1 MKPHHH
7 FIPGMPKWVAA
18 ESGPEQFVARHLFH
32 VTAGTSMMNMSQ
44 SSHRFLV
51 KSWGIVAFF
60 VVASIYSWLFGN
72 GMSEQMEEQIIVEVT
87 HGEVVQRRILN
98 SLGQVDKVMNGIT

>member
-1 MKPHHH
+1 V
-7 FIPGMPKWVAA
+7 GAA
-18 ESGPEQFVARHLFH
+18 EPGPEQFVAKHLLH
-32 VTAGTSMMNMSQ
+32 VTAGTSMMNMRQ

-87 HGEVVQRRILN
+87 HGEMVQRRILN
-98 SLGQVDKVMNGIT
+98 SLGQVDKVMDGIT